1 MTGSSVDRLLFVV
14 IVVYYANHGKRLRTA
29 YQVEARADE
38 FEECARERRKRMGQD
53 KYATQP
59 NIDWDAID
67 ARIDARLEL
76 ERKCI
81 REVVVD
87 AFGEVAAKKEKVAKD
102 QIEALRTQFEKL
114 DSLFFCFSRKLSRCQ
129 GALRCMWCTS
139 S

>member
-1 MTGSSVDRLLFVV
+1 
-14 IVVYYANHGKRLRTA
+14 
-29 YQVEARADE
+29 
-38 FEECARERRKRMGQD
+38 MGQD

-114 DSLFFCFSRKLSRCQ
+114 DSLFTEWRRCFKAEGTHPPPRTPTQ
-129 GALRCMWCTS
+129 IN
-139 S
+139 